1 MIIRNKVLAPRRG
14 NELIAH
20 GIAMGWELATPSG
33 CCRVYADNHFIIY
46 MILRNGRLART
57 PACWPSP
64 IAMPPFRQKRI
75 FFEHGKRGRN
85 GEFREFY
92 VQKSLFL
99 LRENRIFSTV
109 RTFGREYQILGKEDS
124 RTINRQSGTSKNE
137 DVFTFQLQTTKICVH
152 IFYWNNWNNWN
163 NHAFTQYTAY
173 QSNIHSDMPHHFN
186 YFNYFN

>member
-1 MIIRNKVLAPRRG
+1 MRL
-14 NELIAH
+14 L
-20 GIAMGWELATPSG
+20 GILNSSNSGWYYYIYDTPQWETRKDS
-33 CCRVYADNHFIIY
+33 
-46 MILRNGRLART
+46 RLLTFPHSHAAVPTKTHIFWTRKT
-57 PACWPSP
+57 
-64 IAMPPFRQKRI
+64 RKKRD
-75 FFEHGKRGRN
+75 
-85 GEFREFY
+85 FREFY